1 MVIFSPW
8 TQVCPEP
15 PRIIPVSDQRVASHL
30 VLSKATTLPAISDSQ
45 KLELK
50 NETTHPRKHYLLGSW
65 ASLSGYGFK
74 K

>member
-15 PRIIPVSDQRVASHL
+15 PRIIPVSDQSVASHL
-30 VLSKATTLPAISDSQ
+30 VLSEATTLPAISDSQ

-50 NETTHPRKHYLLGSW
+50 TKTTHPKKALCTGFLG
-65 ASLSGYGFK
+65 
-74 K
+74 